1 MTQERIVSLKK
12 DVVQAV
18 QVSSDADGNL
28 LLSPRPH
35 LVHLVQERDELRRE
49 LEKVNKL
56 HSEHLNQAKSVE
68 IQTAQ
73 LQSEKDT
80 LTKQVV
86 EDEDVRPDR
95 FVLTVQNVQVQEMKS
110 QLTMCKEG
118 ESSSQ
123 SLKDKVCVVRE
134 MNQMG

>member
-1 MTQERIVSLKK
+1 MSKILRKHRWEGTSGIFLRDVHHVTQERIISLKK

-18 QVSSDADGNL
+18 QVLSDPLTRFAC
-28 LLSPRPH
+28 PR
-35 LVHLVQERDELRRE
+35 LTQERDELRRE

-73 LQSEKDT
+73 LQSEKES
-80 LTKQVV
+80 LTKQV
-86 EDEDVRPDR
+86 
-95 FVLTVQNVQVQEMKS
+95 QEMRS
-110 QLTMCKEG
+110 QLNMCKEG

-123 SLKDKVCVVRE
+123 SVKDKVDIRSGNV
-134 MNQMG
+134 